1 MKLTKKQIRNIRI
14 LLTNLG
20 GLIVVWYVFI
30 DFNYLLL
37 YEFAWLFG
45 FLIVGGGFDE
55 DFINRYKYKNR

>member
-45 FLIVGGGFDE
+45 FLIVGGGS
-55 DFINRYKYKNR
+55 